1 MTKIFILNHTL
12 DSNENLAR
20 HLTKDDKTSIKDGLL
35 MLLKMFKD
43 GDKDS
48 LALSNEPKAE
58 EIDPR
63 SNMDAEQ
70 SWREE
75 AESRQGTGNHSEK
88 INSPRNYLGYIVNF
102 ISRLIFE
109 ILYLVR
115 I

>member
-75 AESRQGTGNHSEK
+75 AESKQGTGNHSEK
-88 INSPRNYLGYIVNF
+88 INSPRNYLG
-102 ISRLIFE
+102 L
-109 ILYLVR
+109 
-115 I
+115 